1 MTSRQG
7 ASLGDL
13 TKDVSTSG
21 VPQESGGMGSPLY
34 DDEDRKASNPPK
46 P

>member
-21 VPQESGGMGSPLY
+21 VPQESGGMGTLY
-34 DDEDRKASNPPK
+34 DDEERKASNPPK